1 MATVKFYLTRPK
13 SDKPTAIFF
22 LMNYGAYTILPDGKK
37 KYLPLKYYTNETILP
52 ERWDTKVGA
61 PIAPT
66 ARNHR
71 MNAGEYREL
80 KAALDNIE
88 VTAKDVL
95 RRLEN
100 DGIQPTNELLTKEL
114 DKIFKGYKEIEPDRD
129 VKDLLCFVKS
139 FIEKTDLRNLIL

>member
-1 MATVKFYLTRPK
+1 
-13 SDKPTAIFF
+13 
-22 LMNYGAYTILPDGKK
+22 
-37 KYLPLKYYTNETILP
+37 
-52 ERWDTKVGA
+52 
-61 PIAPT
+61 
-66 ARNHR
+66 

-139 FIEKTDLRNLIL
+139 LYRETDKKPNTVNGGISKQLVRLRGILH

>member
-22 LMNYGAYTILPDGKK
+22 DELRCIYYFTRWEE

-129 VKDLLCFVKS
+129 VKDLLCLS
-139 FIEKTDLRNLIL
+139 NPL